1 MCPWL
6 PRVRYT
12 TSAELLR
19 DLTASLADHSL
30 PQRLRYDSNFDLLA
44 IDEFGFDRI
53 EGAECGQAAIRTE
66 FAEKPGCITLRP
78 VCWPQTVVVEK
89 FKTREKALS
98 LTRVSRGD
106 RTSIE
111 LFRKGVEALASTLPF
126 MQQALAWLLGSA
138 SLDLSLPE

>member
-1 MCPWL
+1 VRQRREAQQAAAEREREPDRPIRGEGCVCPWL

-89 FKTREKALS
+89 FGYSET
-98 LTRVSRGD
+98 
-106 RTSIE
+106 
-111 LFRKGVEALASTLPF
+111 
-126 MQQALAWLLGSA
+126 
-138 SLDLSLPE
+138 